1 MRWAGAAS
9 FVDLIRKIIF
19 GAILVAG
26 FQACGVTGYAA
37 AATVAVHFIAPEN
50 YTEPAF
56 HLGVG
61 GARSPQNVMFE
72 IDRTLQTL
80 GDRHLP
86 PGQTL
91 SIDVLDIQLAGY
103 TNWSLAYGRGL
114 RIISDA
120 GPPPA
125 FRLRYTLTEGG
136 KTLIASEE
144 TVTDLDFLE
153 NPAARLSGDPLIYEK
168 ILLTN
173 WFRKRF
179 SGPWAGM

>member
-1 MRWAGAAS
+1 MRLAGAAS
-9 FVDLIRKIIF
+9 FVDLIRRIF
-19 GAILVAG
+19 FGTILVAG
-26 FQACGVTGYAA
+26 FQSCGVAGYAA
-37 AATVAVHFIAPEN
+37 AATVAVHFIEPEN

-61 GARSPQNVMFE
+61 GARSPKNVMFE
-72 IDRTLQTL
+72 INRTLQKL
-80 GDRHLP
+80 GDRYLP

-91 SIDVLDIQLAGY
+91 TIDVLNIQLAGY
-103 TNWSLAYGRGL
+103 TNWSLAYGQGL
-114 RIISDA
+114 RIISNA
-120 GPPPA
+120 GPSPT
-125 FRLRYTLTEGG
+125 FRLRYTLEEGG

-173 WFRKRF
+173 WFRQRF
-179 SGPWAGM
+179 SGPWPEM